1 MGCLQTGPLAVARG
15 LPLDRDLWGN
25 HIMSDR
31 TPAEQWNAASE
42 GWARWA
48 ARASDYLVPATE
60 KMLDLAAVVAG
71 CRVLD
76 VGCGSGEQTVI
87 AARRVGEAGHVLAI
101 DIAAPMVAAA
111 EKNVAAV
118 GLRNVSTRVCPADA
132 LSANMEPFD
141 AAISRLMLM
150 LVPDPVAAARAVLAV
165 LRPGGAFSAIV
176 PGDQGKV
183 GFNAIVLDILARHG
197 GKTDWEDKPGSI
209 RSLVNPVRLEAVL
222 RNAGFTEVRVS
233 SMPTVQKLESASE
246 TTAMIREGFAFFT
259 ALIADLSQERQDT
272 AWAEVEQA
280 LKRFE
285 GADGFAGPSE
295 VNLAVGR
302 KPTG

>member
-1 MGCLQTGPLAVARG
+1 
-15 LPLDRDLWGN
+15 
-25 HIMSDR
+25 MSDR
-31 TPAEQWNAASE
+31 PPAEQWNAASE

-71 CRVLD
+71 SRVLD

-176 PGDQGKV
+176 PGDQVKA

-259 ALIADLSQERQDT
+259 ALIADLSQERQDA

>member
-1 MGCLQTGPLAVARG
+1 
-15 LPLDRDLWGN
+15 
-25 HIMSDR
+25 MSDR

-42 GWARWA
+42 GWARRA
-48 ARASDYLVPATE
+48 TRASDYLVPATE

-71 CRVLD
+71 RRVLD

-87 AARRVGEAGHVLAI
+87 PARRVGEAGHVLAI

-111 EKNVAAV
+111 EKDVAAV
-118 GLRNVSTRVCPADA
+118 GLRNVSTRVCRADA

-176 PGDQGKV
+176 PGDQAKA

-209 RSLVNPVRLEAVL
+209 RSLVNPVRPEAVL
-222 RNAGFTEVRVS
+222 RNAGFTEVSVS
-233 SMPTVQKLESASE
+233 SIPTVQKLESASE
-246 TTAMIREGFAFFT
+246 TTAMIREGVRLLHGVDRRSIPRKAGCGLGRGGT
-259 ALIADLSQERQDT
+259 GAETLRGRGWLRRAERSESGGRVQADGLIPVTIRAGVVLQWSIDT
-272 AWAEVEQA
+272 ASGW
-280 LKRFE
+280 
-285 GADGFAGPSE
+285 
-295 VNLAVGR
+295 
-302 KPTG
+302 